1 MSELDR
7 LFKDAKDKGLLGSMK
22 VIKGG
27 DTFLKELRL
36 TNIIG
41 RNYLYDNDEYLQ
53 AYLSAWIKG
62 SRN

>member
-1 MSELDR
+1 MDELDR
-7 LFKDAKDKGLLGSMK
+7 IFKDAKNKGLLGSMK

-36 TNIIG
+36 TSIIG
-41 RNYLYDNDEYLQ
+41 RNYLYNSDEYLQ
-53 AYLSAWIKG
+53 AHLCEWIKG

>member
-1 MSELDR
+1 MDELDR
-7 LFKDAKDKGLLGSMK
+7 MFKDAKDKGLLGSMK

-41 RNYLYDNDEYLQ
+41 RNYLYNNDEYLP
-53 AYLSAWIKG
+53 AHLCEWIKG

>member
-1 MSELDR
+1 MSELDK

-22 VIKGG
+22 VVKGG

-36 TNIIG
+36 TSIIG
-41 RNYLYDNDEYLQ
+41 RNYLYDSDEYLQ
-53 AYLSAWIKG
+53 AHLSTWIKG